1 MEWRTGKQCR
11 ERYINQLDPNI
22 KKTPWTIEED
32 TTIKR
37 LHDQLGKKWSKFMD
51 YLPGRSDN
59 AIKNR
64 WHVISRDNFPEQTSP
79 AIPALDTHAATTI
92 KLEHK
97 NIVRTKKS
105 LKAACAARELKEEG
119 EEPCQHHSSAED
131 AEVALGCEL
140 LGLPLDSGDI
150 DFDLCSFVA
159 EDAYDGTHY
168 DCEDNNSTAS
178 SSYTPRTTNDSN
190 ELGEGAEERS
200 GSGTGTGM
208 GASLEYTYSKTNS
221 VASSTG
227 DTSGRSSPF
236 DAQILSDLMAL
247 NEDTPSSSRKPSL
260 QCLTSHEPSSDDNRS
275 TTSTSDSLSPSPKS
289 PMRVSPKTNLNIQTN
304 SLYDFDFYFD
314 KPGPGSTTDPNNA
327 NNSSGNININIKTEG
342 TEGSTMPPPAGQSS
356 LSQRSSMR
364 GGGESNAVVWS
375 LNPNEDLAQALEFL
389 MSATNSP
396 AHSMQ
401 NTPNGNPNSSN
412 PSSSGMRPPATA
424 TRNFSASLP
433 PMPHSLGLG
442 SSSRSPSSS
451 QYLSKG
457 MGMSVSADSPG
468 GARIRPFSGN
478 LASVASLLS
487 RSNSGSCDQEMVF
500 PLPAHS
506 APPPAGPAPGVGV
519 GVGYNFHA
527 NINGA
532 SGSNSN
538 GLKVQ
543 VPFARP
549 EHSPMNHTH
558 LSPACPDSKRPR
570 SKNPATFS
578 W

>member
-22 KKTPWTIEED
+22 KKTPWTLEED

-64 WHVISRDNFPEQTSP
+64 WHVISRDNFPDQTSP
-79 AIPALDTHAATTI
+79 AVPALNTAQIATTV
-92 KLEHK
+92 KQEHK
-97 NIVRTKKS
+97 HVVRTKKP
-105 LKAACAARELKEEG
+105 LKAASAVREVKGEEDE
-119 EEPCQHHSSAED
+119 EEPCEHQHDHQLYPSAEE
-131 AEVALGCEL
+131 AEEALGCEL

-178 SSYTPRTTNDSN
+178 SSYTPRTTNDTN
-190 ELGEGAEERS
+190 EQEH
-200 GSGTGTGM
+200 T

-221 VASSTG
+221 VASSNG

-236 DAQILSDLMAL
+236 DAQILSDLISL
-247 NEDTPSSSRKPSL
+247 NDPTPNSSRKPSL
-260 QCLTSHEPSSDDNRS
+260 QCLTSHEPSSDDNHS
-275 TTSTSDSLSPSPKS
+275 TTSTSESPSPKS
-289 PMRVSPKTNLNIQTN
+289 PMRISPKTNLNIQTN

-314 KPGPGSTTDPNNA
+314 KPGSTSNPGDPNSRSGA
-327 NNSSGNININIKTEG
+327 NNYN
-342 TEGSTMPPPAGQSS
+342 TMPPPAGPSS
-356 LSQRSSMR
+356 LSQRDSL
-364 GGGESNAVVWS
+364 GGNGAGRDAVVWS

-401 NTPNGNPNSSN
+401 STPNGNPNGNPNSN
-412 PSSSGMRPPATA
+412 SMRPPSVA

-433 PMPHSLGLG
+433 PMPHSLG

-451 QYLSKG
+451 LYVSGG
-457 MGMSVSADSPG
+457 MGMGMGSMSTDSPV

-487 RSNSGSCDQEMVF
+487 RSNSGCDQEIY

-506 APPPAGPAPGVGV
+506 APPPAGPTPGSGAGAGAGGGSGV

-527 NINGA
+527 SINGVNGS
-532 SGSNSN
+532 SG
-538 GLKVQ
+538 LRLQ
-543 VPFARP
+543 VPLSRP
-549 EHSPMNHTH
+549 EHSPINHTH
-558 LSPACPDSKRPR
+558 FSPACPDSKRPR
-570 SKNPATFS
+570 SKNPSTFS